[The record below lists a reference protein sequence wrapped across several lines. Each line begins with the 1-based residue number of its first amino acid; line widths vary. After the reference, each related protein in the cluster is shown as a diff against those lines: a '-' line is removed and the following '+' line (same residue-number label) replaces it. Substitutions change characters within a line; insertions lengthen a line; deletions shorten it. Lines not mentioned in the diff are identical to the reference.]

1 MNLIVSIQTVTNGW
15 TNAGRRDVGRD
26 DRQEL
31 LRNADVLHEITTSP
45 RPSLIS
51 DILGHPKGA
60 PSMREFEH
68 YNPSYKRNTIQYH
81 LDRLVEAGVV
91 EKVRLPAGERK
102 RDLPSTFYRL
112 TDEGRDLLDRHNLLE
127 EESAWQAI
135 YENVEKPPEI
145 EAAEEMDR
153 PEE

>member
-1 MNLIVSIQTVTNGW
+1 MNQERVEG
-15 TNAGRRDVGRD
+15 ADG
-26 DRQEL
+26 RQEL
-31 LRNADVLHEITTSP
+31 LRNADTLHEITTSP

-51 DILGHPKGA
+51 DILGHPEGA

-81 LDRLVEAGVV
+81 LNRLIEVGVV
-91 EKVRLPAGERK
+91 EKVALPPGQRK

-112 TDEGRDLLDRHNLLE
+112 TDEGRALLDHHNLLE
-127 EESAWQAI
+127 EETAWTAI
-135 YENVEKPPEI
+135 YENVEKPPGI

-153 PEE
+153 PE

>member
-1 MNLIVSIQTVTNGW
+1 MSQERIETTD
-15 TNAGRRDVGRD
+15 GR
-26 DRQEL
+26 QAL

-45 RPSLIS
+45 RPSLLS

-60 PSMREFEH
+60 PSMREFVH

-81 LDRLVEAGVV
+81 LNQLIDAGVV
-91 EKVRLPAGERK
+91 EKIELPAGQRK

-112 TDEGRDLLDRHNLLE
+112 TDDGRTLLARHNLLE
-127 EESAWQAI
+127 EETAWAAI

-145 EAAEEMDR
+145 EAAEAMDR
-153 PEE
+153 PSE